1 MRKSASNKRW
11 EVPEHRGYP
20 PTIPHT
26 PTLTSAST
34 PSLGGRGQALYNL
47 FEIQIILLL
56 FYEN

>member
-1 MRKSASNKRW
+1 MRESASNKRW
-11 EVPEHRGYP
+11 EVAEHLAYLR
-20 PTIPHT
+20 TILHT

-47 FEIQIILLL
+47 FEIQVILLL